1 VSGRRARCSVPVLLA
16 LSAFAFP
23 GACAQEPVDGE
34 AALRAGRYDAA
45 IAAFT
50 RATASE
56 APASGAPGSARA
68 YRGLVRALRE
78 VGRYDEAEAAA
89 RRATATPGP
98 VAREV
103 WNSLGEVL
111 RERGRLAAAESA
123 FTRAAAERASDSLT
137 AQLNLAILTY
147 DRGQRDEAMRRF
159 DRFIDVY
166 NARRDQL
173 TAEELTA
180 VGIACRYLGLD
191 EPQLFKDALKAFDE
205 AAAADPTALEPRIR
219 AGELFL
225 EKYNA
230 ADAQTTFDEILR
242 INPSHPRA
250 LLGAARRRGFD
261 GAPGADS
268 LLRRALEVNPNLV
281 AARAFSAEQ
290 LLSSEQFSEARAE
303 AERGLAVNPASL
315 EARSVLAA
323 TLYLQGDRAAFEAAT
338 KPARELGPR
347 GAELFAKVAEL
358 TARVRGYR
366 EAADLARQAVALDP
380 KSWRGHSVLGMNLLR
395 LGEVEEGRQSLEKAF
410 KGDPYDVWTKN
421 TLDLLDTY
429 KDYDLVRAGRFQ
441 FLVEKKES
449 ELLAPYLTEL
459 AEEAYAKLAARYSYT
474 PRGPIRVE
482 LYRSHADFSVRTV
495 GIPGL
500 GALGVS
506 FGDLLALDS
515 PAARERGQF
524 NWGSTLWHEM
534 AHTFT
539 LGATENRVPRWFSEG
554 LSVLEERR
562 ARAGWGFDVTA
573 GFLVALL
580 QDELVPASRMN
591 DGFMRPRYPEQV
603 MHSYYQASLICE
615 MIEKEWGPSAI
626 PAMLREYKAGR
637 SNDEVLHRVLKTD
650 PEQFDKRFNKYALE
664 RFRSQL
670 AALRPGTVRRRGMVE
685 PPGMTGSRGASRTA
699 AVARADADPG
709 DFAAQLMA
717 GVLLVREGRA
727 NDAVPYLERAR
738 TLFPEY
744 SGPDSPRWL
753 LARIFRER
761 GDLRRAADELSAL
774 ATNDENHYDANVALA
789 DLLEQLGDTTGAAV
803 ALERTMFIHPYDPAL
818 HARLARMYTTLRE
831 HRKTVRERRAVVALN
846 PVDRAEALYQLA
858 IAYREAGDIGAARR
872 EVLRA
877 LEHAPGFEK
886 AQELLL
892 ALRQTGASTPRGQG
906 DRP

>member
-1 VSGRRARCSVPVLLA
+1 MLA
-16 LSAFAFP
+16 LP
-23 GACAQEPVDGE
+23 TACAQEPVDGE
-34 AALRAGRYDAA
+34 AALRTGRYEAA

-50 RATASE
+50 RAATVDSSA
-56 APASGAPGSARA
+56 ARA
-68 YRGLVRALRE
+68 HRGLVRALSE
-78 VGRYDEAEAAA
+78 VGRYEDAETAA
-89 RRATATPGP
+89 RRAISTGGP
-98 VAREV
+98 LAREV
-103 WNSLGEVL
+103 WNALGEVL
-111 RERGRLAAAESA
+111 RERGKLAAAESA
-123 FTRAAAERASDSLT
+123 FTRAVAEQASDSLT
-137 AQLNLAILTY
+137 AQVNLAVLAY
-147 DRGQRDEAMRRF
+147 DRGQRDDAMRRF
-159 DRFIDVY
+159 DRFIDIY
-166 NARRDQL
+166 NSRRGRL

-205 AAAADPTALEPRIR
+205 AAAADPTALEPRVR
-219 AGELFL
+219 VGELFL

-230 ADAQTTFDEILR
+230 ADAQTTFDEVLR
-242 INPSHPRA
+242 VNPSHPRA
-250 LLGAARRRGFD
+250 LLGAARRRSFD

-281 AARAFSAEQ
+281 PARVFSAEQ
-290 LLSSEQFSEARAE
+290 LLGSEQFAEARAE
-303 AERGLAVNPASL
+303 AERALAVNTASL

-323 TLYLQGDRAAFEAAT
+323 IMFMQGDRAGFDAAA

-347 GAELFAKVAEL
+347 GAELYAKVAEL
-358 TARVRGYR
+358 AARVRGYR
-366 EAADLARQAVALDP
+366 EAADLARQAVTLDP
-380 KSWRGHSVLGMNLLR
+380 KSWRGRSVLGMNLLR
-395 LGEVEEGRQSLEKAF
+395 LGAVDEGRQMLESAF

-429 KDYDLVRAGRFQ
+429 KDYDLVAAGRFQ
-441 FLVEKKES
+441 FLIEKKES

-459 AEEAYAKLAARYSYT
+459 AEEAYAKLSSRYAYT

-539 LGATENRVPRWFSEG
+539 LGATDSRVPRWFSEG

-562 ARAGWGFDVTA
+562 ARPGWGFDVTA
-573 GFLVALL
+573 SFLVALL

-603 MHSYYQASLICE
+603 MHSYYQASLVCE

-637 SNDEVLHRVLKTD
+637 SNDEVLQRVLKTD
-650 PEQFDKRFNKYALE
+650 AEGFDKKFNAYAIQRFTK
-664 RFRSQL
+664 QM
-670 AALRPGTVRRRGMVE
+670 AALRPGTVRRRGRVE
-685 PPGMTGSRGASRTA
+685 PPGMTGSREASRA
-699 AVARADADPG
+699 AVVARADADPG

-727 NDAVPYLERAR
+727 DDAVPYLERAR
-738 TLFPEY
+738 ALFPEY
-744 SGPDSPRWL
+744 GGADSPRWL

-761 GDLRRAADELSAL
+761 GDLRRAADELAAL
-774 ATNDENHYDANVALA
+774 TLNDENHYDANVALA
-789 DLLEQLGDTTGAAV
+789 DLLEQLGDTAGAAA
-803 ALERTMFIHPYDPAL
+803 ALERTMFIHPYDPTT
-818 HARLARMYTTLRE
+818 HVRLARMYGSLRD
-831 HRKTVRERRAVVALN
+831 HRRAVRERRAVVALN

-858 IAYREAGDIGAARR
+858 LAHRDAGDAAGARR

-877 LEHAPGFEK
+877 LEHAPAFEK
-886 AQELLL
+886 AQDLLL
-892 ALRQTGASTPRGQG
+892 ALRQAGGTTPRGLG